1 MRSKGKKISLFDA
14 VNVSLVVLITLILLN
29 PLYFCV
35 IASFSDPSEVIAGNT
50 LLWIKDFTLEAYQN
64 IIKESELWRGY
75 GNTIIYT
82 IFGTIYNLVLTIPAA
97 YVLSKKH
104 LPFKNIISWYFFLTM
119 FISGGMIPTYLLMKD
134 LHLVN
139 NPLVMIIGVGV
150 SAYNLIVARQF
161 FSNSIPS
168 EIYEAAYVDGAG
180 EFKCFTSIA
189 LPLSKPITAVLAL
202 YYGVGH
208 WNSYYTGLLYLRD
221 KKYFSLQQVLRSILM
236 TNESAAAQL
245 ETSTSVE
252 TAEYLLHKMRIAQ
265 GMKYSTIFVAC
276 LPLLIVYPFIQKY
289 FAKGAMIGG
298 VKG

>member
-14 VNVSLVVLITLILLN
+14 VNVSLVVLITLILLY

-168 EIYEAAYVDGAG
+168 EIYEA
-180 EFKCFTSIA
+180 
-189 LPLSKPITAVLAL
+189 PL
-202 YYGVGH
+202 
-208 WNSYYTGLLYLRD
+208 R
-221 KKYFSLQQVLRSILM
+221 
-236 TNESAAAQL
+236 
-245 ETSTSVE
+245 
-252 TAEYLLHKMRIAQ
+252 EYLIPPTS
-265 GMKYSTIFVAC
+265 GYSLWV
-276 LPLLIVYPFIQKY
+276 
-289 FAKGAMIGG
+289 GG
-298 VKG
+298 